1 MVSCFQDSGQ
11 RDGADPRPLEW
22 TGTGASFG
30 TSQLHPDARIITT
43 WTSVSLTPRTP
54 SKALRGTLGSEN
66 LAASPSRDPRDL
78 CQRGGSFLACPPAGG
93 VLPPPIPPIPRG
105 LETAPAALSPRTPRA
120 PRISV
125 GNVSP
130 WPKQGR
136 GLQAATVAPPNC
148 RPTAP

>member
-30 TSQLHPDARIITT
+30 TSQLDPDARIITT

-78 CQRGGSFLACPPAGG
+78 CQRGGSFLACPPQAGSCR
-93 VLPPPIPPIPRG
+93 LPSPQS
-105 LETAPAALSPRTPRA
+105 PADLR
-120 PRISV
+120 
-125 GNVSP
+125 
-130 WPKQGR
+130 Q
-136 GLQAATVAPPNC
+136 
-148 RPTAP
+148 RPQR

>member
-30 TSQLHPDARIITT
+30 TSQLDPDARIITT

-78 CQRGGSFLACPPAGG
+78 CQRGGSFLACPPRR
-93 VLPPPIPPIPRG
+93 RG
-105 LETAPAALSPRTPRA
+105 PAASHPPNPPRT
-120 PRISV
+120 
-125 GNVSP
+125 
-130 WPKQGR
+130 
-136 GLQAATVAPPNC
+136 
-148 RPTAP
+148 